1 MSAAT
6 LHFAPVMVLFFLGT
20 ILLLGAGVL
29 ILLYGTIRR
38 SSLIASASGIGIAAI
53 VAGYF
58 LLLLAFSLSSSET
71 ILPAGG
77 WKYFCEIDCH
87 IAYSLT
93 GVETA
98 AALGPELQQVSAH
111 GEFVVVRV
119 KSWFDEHSISPHRGN
134 GPLTPNAR
142 RVVLVDTTGESYAP
156 AGNAEATLAGLG
168 AKSTPLTQ
176 ALRPGKSYTTDF
188 VFDVPPHSHGLRLL
202 VTEDIPETRF
212 ILGHENSL
220 LHKKIYF
227 AVDGAPLLAKVA
239 Q

>member
-1 MSAAT
+1 MSAYT
-6 LHFAPVMVLFFLGT
+6 LQFAPVMVLFFLGT
-20 ILLLGAGVL
+20 ILVLALGALV
-29 ILLYGTIRR
+29 LLYGAIRR
-38 SSLIASASGIGIAAI
+38 SSLIASASGIGIGTI

-58 LLLLAFSLSSSET
+58 ALLFAFSFSSSET

-87 IAYSLT
+87 IAYSLD

-111 GEFVVVRV
+111 GEFVVVRL
-119 KSWFDEHSISPHRGN
+119 KSWFDENSISPHRGN

-142 RVVLVDTTGESYAP
+142 RVVLVDAAGETYAP
-156 AGNAEATLAGLG
+156 ALSAEAALSRLG
-168 AKSTPLTQ
+168 AKSTPLTR
-176 ALRPGKSYTTDF
+176 ALRPGESYTTDF
-188 VFDVPPHSHGLRLL
+188 VFDVPLHSRGFRLL
-202 VTEDIPETRF
+202 VTEDDAETRF

-227 AVDGAPLLAKVA
+227 AVDSDPLHTRAL